1 MINNE
6 DKIVNEKVVE
16 VIKETYELLTSI
28 VHEYNVKED
37 FDIAKISMRIDS
49 IIRKFYVST
58 DKKYLVLED
67 ILLNLKN
74 VIEQAYYNKSND
86 NTVLLIRTAQA
97 VRFELKSMLE
107 SFESSK
113 EGGTG
118 KQGEQI
124 NIDEERFI
132 INTSEVKELSI
143 PQLLNELV
151 GCFKEMST
159 SVRKLTALVNSLDEI
174 VVEVSNIKKIVS
186 DLLISNSGK
195 GIDTNGH

>member
-1 MINNE
+1 MVNNE

-113 EGGTG
+113 EGRTG

-159 SVRKLTALVNSLDEI
+159 NVRKLTALVNSLDEI
-174 VVEVSNIKKIVS
+174 VIEVSNIKKIVS

-195 GIDTNGH
+195 EIDTNGH

>member
-1 MINNE
+1 MANNE

-37 FDIAKISMRIDS
+37 FDIVKISMRIDS

-74 VIEQAYYNKSND
+74 VIKQAYYNKSND
-86 NTVLLIRTAQA
+86 NIVLLIRTAQA
-97 VRFELKSMLE
+97 VRFELKFMLE

-113 EGGTG
+113 EERTE
-118 KQGEQI
+118 KQGKQI
-124 NIDEERFI
+124 NIDEECFI

-159 SVRKLTALVNSLDEI
+159 NVRELTALVNSLDEI
-174 VVEVSNIKKIVS
+174 VIEVSNIKKIIS